1 VRDWLTRETWGNHF
15 NDRVERL
22 GWEAA
27 SDRQSA
33 WRAPWRH
40 VDSLL
45 VVAAVALTVL
55 GCAAVYSSSVAEL
68 RGQGLPGDHFLRRQL
83 VNLAVGIVGM
93 LVVAAID
100 YRKYQAWAP
109 FAFGGVV
116 LALIAV
122 LTPLGATT
130 NGAQSW
136 FTFGSAQVQPSE
148 YAKVGMIVGVA
159 AIFGM
164 QRQVPTLRHLLL
176 ALAAYGLI
184 GALILLQPDFGTFM
198 VFGAILF
205 GILLV
210 GGVQARWLAVLVL
223 VGAIGAAGMF
233 TTDVLKDYQK
243 QRLTVFINPQADADG
258 RGFSWNYRQSL
269 IAVGSGGLTGR
280 GYLQGSQT
288 SLNYVPEQHTDFI
301 FTVIAEELGF
311 AGAAL
316 LLGLY
321 GLLVWRG
328 LRTAA
333 LARDQFG
340 TLLAT
345 GVVAMF
351 AFQGF
356 INIGMTLGIMPITGI
371 PLPFVSYGG
380 SSLIASFLAVGLLL
394 NVHMRRYL

>member
-1 VRDWLTRETWGNHF
+1 MADWSTRDTWGSHYSE
-15 NDRVERL
+15 RVERL

-27 SDRQSA
+27 SERPKA
-33 WRAPWRH
+33 WRTPFRH
-40 VDSLL
+40 VDTLL
-45 VVAAVALTVL
+45 IVAAIALTVL
-55 GCAAVYSSSVAEL
+55 GCAAVYSSSVDEL
-68 RGQGLPGDHFLRRQL
+68 RGQGLPGDQLLRRQL
-83 VNLAVGIVGM
+83 VNLAVGLVGM
-93 LVVAAID
+93 FVIAVVD

-109 FAFGGVV
+109 FLFGAVV
-116 LALIAV
+116 LALGAV

-136 FTFGSAQVQPSE
+136 FTFGSAQIQPSE
-148 YAKVGMIVGVA
+148 YAKVGMIIGVA

-164 QRQVPTLRHLLL
+164 QRKVPTLRHLFL
-176 ALAAYGLI
+176 ALGLYGLV

-198 VFGAILF
+198 VFAAILL

-210 GGVQARWLAVLVL
+210 GGVHARWLAVLIL
-223 VGAIGAAGMF
+223 VGAVGGAGMF
-233 TTDVLKDYQK
+233 ATDVLKDYQK

-280 GYLQGSQT
+280 GYLHGSQT

-311 AGAAL
+311 AGSAL
-316 LLGLY
+316 LLALY

-328 LRTAA
+328 LRVAA
-333 LARDQFG
+333 FARDQFG
-340 TLLAT
+340 AL
-345 GVVAMF
+345 VAAGIVSMF

-356 INIGMTLGIMPITGI
+356 INVGMTVGIMPITGI

>member
-1 VRDWLTRETWGNHF
+1 MQDWLTREAWGNQYS
-15 NDRVERL
+15 DRVERL

-27 SDRQSA
+27 SDRPSA

-40 VDSLL
+40 FDTLL
-45 VVAAVALTVL
+45 VVAAIALTAI

-83 VNLAVGIVGM
+83 MNLAVGIVGM

-116 LALIAV
+116 LGLIAV

-136 FTFGSAQVQPSE
+136 FNLGAAQVQPSE

-164 QRQVPTLRHLLL
+164 QRQVPTMRHLLL
-176 ALAAYGLI
+176 ALGAYGLI

-210 GGVQARWLAVLVL
+210 GGVQARWLVILVL

-340 TLLAT
+340 SLIAT